1 MDTQKIMDLKWK
13 LLTEFGTTEGVPF
26 CKDAFA
32 FIVNGLQETAAK
44 TPVIPGFTAPAT
56 EAFLKKLNEASVN
69 NSEILTVGF
78 KDGVYII
85 YEDGSIDGSIKPF
98 KTSLSKQNAK
108 NVAFKFGPVSLIV
121 CPYDI
126 EDVTME
132 CEDNS
137 EPESGYVTRY
147 SEAVAAYNGNV
158 LTDGLVKRGL
168 NFADKIPDKYF
179 IPSLGEL
186 YVMYAMKNRINE
198 ALEWI
203 GQETIKDYCCYW
215 SSTESSA
222 YGAWGLFFDGG
233 GFNYYGKAGT
243 FRVRPVSAFVIPST
257 L

>member
-32 FIVNGLQETAAK
+32 FIVDGLQETTAK
-44 TPVIPGFTAPAT
+44 TPVIPGFTAPAA

-69 NSEILTVGF
+69 NPEILTVGF

-85 YEDGSIDGSIKPF
+85 YEDGSIKPF

-126 EDVTME
+126 ENVTME

-137 EPESGYVTRY
+137 EPESGYVKRY
-147 SEAVAAYNGNV
+147 SEAVAAYNGKV

-168 NFADKIPDKYF
+168 NFADKIPDNYF

-203 GQETIKDYCCYW
+203 GQETIDDASYW
-215 SSTESSA
+215 SSTENSA
-222 YGAWGLFFDGG
+222 SDAWLLNFVGG
-233 GFNYYGKAGT
+233 YFNGNGKTYAH
-243 FRVRPVSAFVIPST
+243 RVRPVSA